1 MKRAN
6 DMETLSA
13 LSLAALE
20 LDPLLWEPVGLIPGK
35 ISDYSKRDALT
46 TKLGSQ
52 CGEVEN
58 LRQFLKMSYVSM
70 GDNDFGLWDDAYI
83 SCQDKEIDDWI
94 IQLVENPPQKSF
106 NDKYNS
112 MLEIIVKKKSVNA
125 LPHLKV
131 AAIAAAENGPY
142 GDILR
147 ATEETVATDF
157 GGEMPPEDKKA
168 LEDTLLAIAQKVD
181 TQKAK
186 DVAFQLASSG
196 SEEKAAQLLPTIYAN
211 YYKNN
216 SFSYAVAAVELGNCG
231 GEKKAVI
238 HFAEVLDKSIRWS
251 IQNEI
256 TEPLRSSKSKLAKC
270 DSEGDWAILQ
280 SPTPVSSGKDIK
292 SWTAE
297 VQEQYASKGYKV
309 KLQKEKKITLE

>member
-1 MKRAN
+1 MAILWQADNNGRAH
-6 DMETLSA
+6 D
-13 LSLAALE
+13 
-20 LDPLLWEPVGLIPGK
+20 
-35 ISDYSKRDALT
+35 
-46 TKLGSQ
+46 
-52 CGEVEN
+52 
-58 LRQFLKMSYVSM
+58 
-70 GDNDFGLWDDAYI
+70 
-83 SCQDKEIDDWI
+83 CQDERHAAHHAARQSRASSRTQQDAQQIA
-94 IQLVENPPQKSF
+94 QQ
-106 NDKYNS
+106 
-112 MLEIIVKKKSVNA
+112 SVRTA
-125 LPHLKV
+125 TARYTATAGV

-157 GGEMPPEDKKA
+157 GEDIAPEDKKA

-216 SFSYAVAAVELGNCG
+216 SFSYAVAAVELGNCS

-256 TEPLRSSKSKLAKC
+256 AEPLRSSKSKLSKC